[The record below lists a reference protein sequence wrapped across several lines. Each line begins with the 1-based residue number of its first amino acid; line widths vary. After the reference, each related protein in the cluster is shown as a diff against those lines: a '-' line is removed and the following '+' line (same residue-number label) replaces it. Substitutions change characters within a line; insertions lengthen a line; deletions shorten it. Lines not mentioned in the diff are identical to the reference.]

1 VTRLLA
7 LTSRVPYSTTE
18 EAFVQ
23 DELEMLKHQGMDL
36 IVVPARVTSGGP
48 NPAAVASGLADV
60 TVGETL
66 ASPTVL
72 RGALSTLARH
82 PIRSI
87 AGIFAVLSRAGGLR
101 NFATNFAV
109 IPKALWLAGLVAERR
124 VTHIHAYWLG
134 HTATAALVASRISSV
149 PWSATGYRWDIDAKN
164 AIGPKVREAQFL
176 RVADELGERQLT
188 DLASRLATHPAP
200 IELIRTGVALPA
212 PAAREARE
220 PDAGVL
226 CCAAAFVPKKGH
238 AVLIDAFA
246 DLVGQGR
253 AMHLHL
259 FGQGPLLSDVTAA
272 VKVRGLVDQV
282 TFHGV
287 VPLAEL
293 RAFLLDRRPVVVL
306 PSITAEDGQQEGI
319 PVVLIEA
326 MAAGCPV
333 VSTRTGSIPSL
344 VLDGCGWL
352 VDGGDSV
359 GLSRAIQSVADDPA
373 ATQSVTKAAADRV
386 TGQFELGATAAQLAG
401 LIRRDGSRP

>member
-1 VTRLLA
+1 
-7 LTSRVPYSTTE
+7 
-18 EAFVQ
+18 
-23 DELEMLKHQGMDL
+23 
-36 IVVPARVTSGGP
+36 
-48 NPAAVASGLADV
+48 
-60 TVGETL
+60 
-66 ASPTVL
+66 
-72 RGALSTLARH
+72 
-82 PIRSI
+82 
-87 AGIFAVLSRAGGLR
+87 
-101 NFATNFAV
+101 
-109 IPKALWLAGLVAERR
+109 
-124 VTHIHAYWLG
+124 
-134 HTATAALVASRISSV
+134 
-149 PWSATGYRWDIDAKN
+149 
-164 AIGPKVREAQFL
+164 
-176 RVADELGERQLT
+176 
-188 DLASRLATHPAP
+188 
-200 IELIRTGVALPA
+200 
-212 PAAREARE
+212 
-220 PDAGVL
+220 
-226 CCAAAFVPKKGH
+226 
-238 AVLIDAFA
+238 
-246 DLVGQGR
+246 
-253 AMHLHL
+253 MHLHL